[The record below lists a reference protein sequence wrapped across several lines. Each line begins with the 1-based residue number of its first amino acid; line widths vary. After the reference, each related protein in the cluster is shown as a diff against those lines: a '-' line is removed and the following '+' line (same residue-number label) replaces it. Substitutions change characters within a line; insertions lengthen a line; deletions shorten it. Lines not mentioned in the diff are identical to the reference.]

1 MKRWLKGQR
10 FLYLREHGSE
20 SGLRPMERFATG
32 TDFVLWIASLLE
44 NGIGLRP
51 SGKRELTPQPQQSN
65 FSYPVIQ
72 LSSYPV
78 IQLSSYPVIQLSS
91 YPVIQLSGS
100 IFEKLIANSHFL
112 RSNTALAKGWLNP
125 SIFH

>member
-1 MKRWLKGQR
+1 
-10 FLYLREHGSE
+10 
-20 SGLRPMERFATG
+20 MERFATG

-91 YPVIQLSGS
+91 YPVIQLSS
-100 IFEKLIANSHFL
+100 YPVI
-112 RSNTALAKGWLNP
+112 
-125 SIFH
+125 

>member
-1 MKRWLKGQR
+1 
-10 FLYLREHGSE
+10 
-20 SGLRPMERFATG
+20 MERFATG